1 MDWFFQA
8 ALLLTIAVP
17 VIVLFAYA
25 VYDVVR
31 RQDAALWLRAVW
43 LVVFCFVPIIGP
55 LVYLLIRPPG
65 TTAQQR
71 AGTEGV
77 ISQAQELATLA
88 ELHDRGKL
96 TDREYQQAKAQHVGI
111 DLDALALGKS
121 AIEQRANPMV

>member
-8 ALLLTIAVP
+8 VLLLIFTVP

-25 VYDVVR
+25 VYDLIR

-43 LVVFCFVPIIGP
+43 LVVFCVVPIIGP
-55 LVYLLIRPPG
+55 LVYLGLRPPG

-77 ISQAQELATLA
+77 VSHAQELATLA
-88 ELHDRGKL
+88 DLHDRGKL
-96 TDREYQQAKAQHVGI
+96 TDHEYQQAKSQHVGI
-111 DLDALALGKS
+111 DVDALSVGKS